1 MRATD
6 QDALYGVSSTG
17 VVELVWDDGNS
28 VNERN
33 RLNKAID
40 AAKRKYFR

>member
-6 QDALYGVSSTG
+6 QDALYGVISTG
-17 VVELVWDDGNS
+17 GVELVWDDGNS